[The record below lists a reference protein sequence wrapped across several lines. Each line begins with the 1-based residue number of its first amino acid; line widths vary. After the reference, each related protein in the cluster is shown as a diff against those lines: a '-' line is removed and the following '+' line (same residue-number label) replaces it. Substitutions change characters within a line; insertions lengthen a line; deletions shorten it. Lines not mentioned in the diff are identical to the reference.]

1 MAKDKLDWTFVEN
14 PYKKRNCVV
23 YSITVLIG
31 EIELGSM
38 VDEQRHHF
46 FVASFTSHEDRR
58 ALIGLTANV
67 SVGAVLQQKAQHV
80 HVPVCYGAVQSRYTL
95 PILCIST
102 EYDIP
107 LTTVLKI

>member
-1 MAKDKLDWTFVEN
+1 MICGKTSEEE
-14 PYKKRNCVV
+14 VV
-23 YSITVLIG
+23 LYSFTVLIG
-31 EIELGSM
+31 EIEFGSM

-80 HVPVCYGAVQSRYTL
+80 HVPVRYRAVQSRYTL
-95 PILCIST
+95 PIYTSI

-107 LTTVLKI
+107 L